1 MNEHVGVDEEG
12 LYIDLG
18 PQYSPPPP
26 NPQSQGGSK
35 EWEGE
40 SSGADESSKTDSDDE
55 SSDDE
60 VEDID
65 DMIKDKE
72 PEHMPDV
79 DYDKKDPPMLVGTV
93 YSDMDA
99 FKIALATHAVKH
111 EFNYDIEKS
120 DTGRYRVNCSQ
131 QSEGY
136 RWILHT
142 STLRDGHTIKVM
154 C

>member
-1 MNEHVGVDEEG
+1 MLMRKSCILTLVPNT
-12 LYIDLG
+12 
-18 PQYSPPPP
+18 PPPS

-35 EWEGE
+35 EWEDE
-40 SSGADESSKTDSDDE
+40 SSGADESSETDSVDE

-65 DMIKDKE
+65 DMVKDRE
-72 PEHMPDV
+72 PKHMSDV
-79 DYDKKDPPMLVGTV
+79 DYDKKDPPMSVGTM

-120 DTGRYRVNCSQ
+120 DTGRYRVNWS
-131 QSEGY
+131 
-136 RWILHT
+136 
-142 STLRDGHTIKVM
+142 
-154 C
+154 